1 MEKQIKRM
9 LTRRKFVG
17 TAAAVTAF
25 TIVPKN
31 VLGSNSGSVAP
42 NDKIRLAHIGCG
54 MQGHAELGPLIN
66 CPDLQIVAVCD
77 PETDGRNYLNFG
89 NGTSVPTGTLN
100 TIRNLVSNPKW
111 RDGINY
117 VPGGRMVM
125 KEVIETFYANQRA
138 ADKFPSVKAY
148 NDFRELLEKEDI
160 DAVKIMTPDHLHATI
175 AIAAMKKGKH
185 VITHKPLANRMYES
199 DLVIKTAKETG
210 VATYF
215 MPFNSYQSSEQIKK
229 MVADGAI
236 GTLKE
241 VHEWSARPM
250 WTQILKCRR
259 ICLLYRLVLTG
270 RCGWARFLTVLIA
283 LTTLIHY
290 SEDGMIS
297 AEDHLLIWVTIL
309 CGQSAMPGTLMFL
322 HGLKDLAARVAEHR
336 TSLQVLFQMTF
347 HFLLPKRFAY
357 IIMQKDQED
366 QLMYTGM
373 TEV

>member
-31 VLGSNSGSVAP
+31 VLGKQFGSVAP

-125 KEVIETFYANQRA
+125 KEVIETFM
-138 ADKFPSVKAY
+138 PI
-148 NDFRELLEKEDI
+148 RELPI
-160 DAVKIMTPDHLHATI
+160 
-175 AIAAMKKGKH
+175 
-185 VITHKPLANRMYES
+185 
-199 DLVIKTAKETG
+199 
-210 VATYF
+210 
-215 MPFNSYQSSEQIKK
+215 SS
-229 MVADGAI
+229 
-236 GTLKE
+236 
-241 VHEWSARPM
+241 
-250 WTQILKCRR
+250 RR
-259 ICLLYRLVLTG
+259 
-270 RCGWARFLTVLIA
+270 
-283 LTTLIHY
+283 
-290 SEDGMIS
+290 
-297 AEDHLLIWVTIL
+297 
-309 CGQSAMPGTLMFL
+309 
-322 HGLKDLAARVAEHR
+322 
-336 TSLQVLFQMTF
+336 
-347 HFLLPKRFAY
+347 
-357 IIMQKDQED
+357 
-366 QLMYTGM
+366 
-373 TEV
+373 